1 MMLGKFLQLR
11 QWHSISTLLMLFALS
26 GCSTSVVVKSDI
38 PSPLVERLPINGAI
52 RYTDEFRNY
61 VYSEEEKKRTLKK
74 LDFTDAQ
81 ITMFDRIFGSLVTL
95 VPIDEP
101 NRQLVIE
108 PEILDLQYTAPK
120 ETKLNQYEIWI
131 KYRIRLVD
139 ANENKIADWII
150 KGYGKTPTALLGSA
164 SSGFNAAAN
173 IALRD
178 VGAQLAIGF
187 GRQSKIRA
195 LTGVDQVQVRDVAS
209 DSESSTQPA
218 N

>member
-95 VPIDEP
+95 VP
-101 NRQLVIE
+101 VS
-108 PEILDLQYTAPK
+108 YTHLTLP
-120 ETKLNQYEIWI
+120 TT
-131 KYRIRLVD
+131 VD
-139 ANENKIADWII
+139 
-150 KGYGKTPTALLGSA
+150 
-164 SSGFNAAAN
+164 
-173 IALRD
+173 
-178 VGAQLAIGF
+178 V
-187 GRQSKIRA
+187 
-195 LTGVDQVQVRDVAS
+195 
-209 DSESSTQPA
+209 
-218 N
+218 